1 MKLKL
6 KRILNNLKVT
16 LNYLNNL
23 KKVKEKLFKM
33 NSSPIMKHL
42 KETLLNK
49 KELLITLEKN
59 LKIHKLISK
68 NNNLNSNLS
77 KSLLKHKSLKLPFN
91 SEMNKTPIPTG
102 KNLTLKEKPKSL
114 HFKLKSVL
122 FKDPLKT

>member
-16 LNYLNNL
+16 LSYLNNL
-23 KKVKEKLFKM
+23 KKAKEKLFKM

-77 KSLLKHKSLKLPFN
+77 KSLLKHKSLKSPFN

-114 HFKLKSVL
+114 RSKLKSVL